1 MLAPMEELTD
11 DQRESLAEALRTL
24 KERLSATL
32 DGQGDA
38 AKPVELDQTKMGR
51 VSRIDAIQQQ
61 EMARSAEASARQRLA
76 LVRRALEALE
86 EDEYGYCRLCE
97 EPIAFRRLQARPE
110 SPFCVECQGKRE
122 RR

>member
-1 MLAPMEELTD
+1 MEELTD
-11 DQRESLAEALRTL
+11 EERETLAEALHAL
-24 KERLSATL
+24 KQRLTATL
-32 DGQGDA
+32 ESQEDA

-61 EMARSAEASARQRLA
+61 EMARSSEASARRRLA
-76 LVRRALEALE
+76 LVRQALKALE

>member
-1 MLAPMEELTD
+1 MEELTD
-11 DQRESLAEALRTL
+11 DQIATLRDALVELRD
-24 KERLSATL
+24 RLSETL

-61 EMARSAEASARQRLA
+61 EMARSAQAAARRRLA
-76 LVRRALEALE
+76 LVRQALEALAK
-86 EDEYGYCRLCE
+86 DEYGDCRICE

>member
-1 MLAPMEELTD
+1 MEELTD
-11 DQRESLAEALRTL
+11 DQLETLHRALREL
-24 KERLSATL
+24 RDRLSETL
-32 DGQGDA
+32 EGQDDA

-61 EMARSAEASARQRLA
+61 EMARSAQAAARRRLA
-76 LVRRALEALE
+76 LVRQALKAIDEG
-86 EDEYGYCRLCE
+86 EYGDCRLCE

>member
-1 MLAPMEELTD
+1 MEELTD
-11 DQRESLAEALRTL
+11 AQIESLHEALREL
-24 KERLSATL
+24 RDRLSETL
-32 DGQGDA
+32 DGQDDA

-61 EMARSAEASARQRLA
+61 EMARSAQSAARRRLA
-76 LVRRALEALE
+76 LVRQALEAIGK
-86 EDEYGYCRLCE
+86 DEYGDCRICE

-110 SPFCVECQGKRE
+110 SPFCVECQGRRE